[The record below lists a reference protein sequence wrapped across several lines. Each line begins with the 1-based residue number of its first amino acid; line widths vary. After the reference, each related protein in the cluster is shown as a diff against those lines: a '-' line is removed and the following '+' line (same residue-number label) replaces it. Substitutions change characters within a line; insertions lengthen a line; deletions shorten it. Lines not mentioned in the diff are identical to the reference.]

1 MAIIQFFKLPRHKK
15 FNYQPLYYN
24 PEKEE
29 QEGRRKRIE
38 HEMGIH
44 LEDSTGYKTT
54 ITRGS
59 MRHYFYKNE
68 KARKQ
73 SNLRL
78 VVIILILLFAAY
90 LILFR

>member
-1 MAIIQFFKLPRHKK
+1 
-15 FNYQPLYYN
+15 
-24 PEKEE
+24 
-29 QEGRRKRIE
+29 
-38 HEMGIH
+38 MGIH

-59 MRHYFYKNE
+59 MRHYFHKNE

-73 SNLRL
+73 SNFRL
-78 VVIILILLFAAY
+78 VVIILILFFVAY